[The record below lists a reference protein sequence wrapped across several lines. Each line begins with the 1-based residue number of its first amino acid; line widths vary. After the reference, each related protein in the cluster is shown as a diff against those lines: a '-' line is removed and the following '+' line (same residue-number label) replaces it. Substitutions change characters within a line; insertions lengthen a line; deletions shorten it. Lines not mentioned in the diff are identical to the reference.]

1 MRLKSTNARVKS
13 DVHPYVSKTT
23 SLNELSAHE
32 RTSKNGLER
41 SLERSLAFFVVERVL
56 QTSPIRQKVGC
67 KSTLEAANMRAT
79 VIYYAAALLA
89 NRCASLEPVRIA
101 RAVLQPTRAA
111 PELQQR
117 DAARREML
125 QTATAR
131 RAVLQT
137 AILAAATAPALASA
151 NIGGADYVIGGAR
164 LSEATLNPEGEVVV
178 RLPREAA
185 EALARAATDY
195 GAVGEAF
202 AAEDGAAA
210 AQVQAY
216 FRAGGGYDAL
226 ALAVRAVATDKEAF
240 PKSVRKAAGAFL
252 DATAATLESYNT
264 GDFGKAL
271 TQYESALTILAG
283 FCTRVGI
290 VAGAPMAK
298 PAKAPV
304 TRRTYLPGPFQLI

>member
-1 MRLKSTNARVKS
+1 
-13 DVHPYVSKTT
+13 
-23 SLNELSAHE
+23 
-32 RTSKNGLER
+32 
-41 SLERSLAFFVVERVL
+41 
-56 QTSPIRQKVGC
+56 
-67 KSTLEAANMRAT
+67 MRAT
-79 VIYYAAALLA
+79 VIYAAALLA
-89 NRCASLEPVRIA
+89 NRCASLAPVRIA
-101 RAVLQPTRAA
+101 RAVLQPTTLV
-111 PELQQR
+111 PQQLQQR
-117 DAARREML
+117 DAAQR
-125 QTATAR
+125 AVPAR
-131 RAVLQT
+131 RTFLKT
-137 AILAAATAPALASA
+137 AMLVAATTAPALASA

-195 GAVGEAF
+195 GAIGEAF
-202 AAEDGAAA
+202 AAKDGAAA

-304 TRRTYLPGPFQLI
+304 TRRTYLPGPFQLM